1 MSVVISVRVK
11 KEIKELLESEGI
23 NIAEEVRRFLEE
35 LAYKVRIRKYV
46 EKWDKML
53 EGVTPSPH
61 PWEALRLPRAV
72 CRFSARTRTPH
83 LPFGFPILGASLFR
97 AGGPRLQRVPRSSLP
112 TLAPL
117 HPTCRRP
124 NLKFVS
130 LIKFIRFA

>member
-53 EGVTPSPH
+53 EGVKPSP
-61 PWEALRLPRAV
+61 
-72 CRFSARTRTPH
+72 
-83 LPFGFPILGASLFR
+83 
-97 AGGPRLQRVPRSSLP
+97 
-112 TLAPL
+112 
-117 HPTCRRP
+117 
-124 NLKFVS
+124 
-130 LIKFIRFA
+130 